1 MEGAVCCA
9 TCMMIMMEGA
19 VCCANY
25 DGQDGAPRGG
35 VVYTVYKLSKDKVF
49 EHLKCPACSAVP
61 SRL

>member
-1 MEGAVCCA
+1 
-9 TCMMIMMEGA
+9 MMIMMEGA